1 MTTEVSTRQPSRL
14 SRRTG
19 IAYLG
24 IIATGIFAE
33 FAVRSSLIV
42 DDDPIQTAANIAD
55 SPGLF
60 RLGISADV
68 VMIGFD
74 VVVALGL
81 LGLLRHV
88 DRRLAITATALR
100 LIQGAVIA
108 VNLLNLTDALDAAD
122 RAVGADGSVI
132 PAAAREALDAVEA
145 HAVGYDI
152 GLIAF
157 ALSCIVIAR
166 LLAIGNL
173 TSRFF
178 VWGMAATGAVYLIG
192 SSVAVLAP
200 DSSALVDPL
209 YVIPLVVELAFA
221 VLLITRGLSNTSDTT
236 RPHPVAIPA

>member
-1 MTTEVSTRQPSRL
+1 MTTEVSTRRPSRA

-33 FAVRSSLIV
+33 FAVRSSLVV
-42 DDDPIQTAANIAD
+42 DDDPIETAANIAD

-60 RLGISADV
+60 RLAISADV
-68 VMIGFD
+68 MMIGFD

-122 RAVGADGSVI
+122 RAVRSDGTVI

-157 ALSCIVIAR
+157 AFSCIVIAR
-166 LLAIGNL
+166 LLAVGGL
-173 TSRFF
+173 ASRFF

-200 DSSALVDPL
+200 DRSALVDPL

-236 RPHPVAIPA
+236 RPQPVATPA